1 MTLQDAELDALWE
14 HLWGLEDWI
23 NHGETLE
30 LSARMRDLL
39 LSAAPTVALSSADAE
54 AALATTESATA
65 LLLEIRKRIREGSN
79 RINDSL
85 VRMYALQDAGDL
97 KGARQQMHDVLAVE
111 VVPLYREIAEGE
123 LAKLKRSSWRAGE
136 GNAHSSSP
144 K

>member
-1 MTLQDAELDALWE
+1 MTLQDAELDALWD
-14 HLWGLEDWI
+14 HLWGLEDRI

-39 LSAAPTVALSSADAE
+39 LSAAPTVAISSADAE
-54 AALATTESATA
+54 AALATTGSATA

-97 KGARQQMHDVLAVE
+97 KGAQQQMHDVLAVE
-111 VVPLYREIAEGE
+111 VVPLYGEIAEGE
-123 LAKLKRSSWRAGE
+123 IAKLNDLS
-136 GNAHSSSP
+136 
-144 K
+144 

>member
-1 MTLQDAELDALWE
+1 MTLQDAELDALWD
-14 HLWGLEDWI
+14 HLWGLEDRI
-23 NHGETLE
+23 NHGEPLE

-39 LSAAPTVALSSADAE
+39 LSAAPTVAISSADAE

-85 VRMYALQDAGDL
+85 VRMYALQEAGDL

-123 LAKLKRSSWRAGE
+123 IAKLNDLS
-136 GNAHSSSP
+136 
-144 K
+144 

>member
-1 MTLQDAELDALWE
+1 MTLQDAELDALWD
-14 HLWGLEDWI
+14 HLWGLEDRI

-39 LSAAPTVALSSADAE
+39 LSAAPTVAISSANAQ

-65 LLLEIRKRIREGSN
+65 LLREIRKRIREGSN
-79 RINDSL
+79 RINDAL

-97 KGARQQMHDVLAVE
+97 KGARQQMHDVLAIE

-123 LAKLKRSSWRAGE
+123 IAKLNELS
-136 GNAHSSSP
+136 
-144 K
+144 

>member
-1 MTLQDAELDALWE
+1 M
-14 HLWGLEDWI
+14 
-23 NHGETLE
+23 
-30 LSARMRDLL
+30 
-39 LSAAPTVALSSADAE
+39 APKSILVAIFTGRSRRNRPLVTPSSSTVAISSADAE

-85 VRMYALQDAGDL
+85 VRMYELQDAGDL

-123 LAKLKRSSWRAGE
+123 IAKLNDLS
-136 GNAHSSSP
+136 
-144 K
+144 

>member
-1 MTLQDAELDALWE
+1 MTFQDAELDALWD
-14 HLWGLEDWI
+14 HLWGLEDRI

-39 LSAAPTVALSSADAE
+39 LSAAPTVAIRSAEAE

-79 RINDSL
+79 RINDAL

-97 KGARQQMHDVLAVE
+97 KGARQQMHDVLAIE

-123 LAKLKRSSWRAGE
+123 IEKLNELS
-136 GNAHSSSP
+136 
-144 K
+144 

>member
-1 MTLQDAELDALWE
+1 MTLQDAELDALWD
-14 HLWGLEDWI
+14 HLWGLEDRI

-39 LSAAPTVALSSADAE
+39 LSAAPTVAISSADAE

-79 RINDSL
+79 RINDAL

-123 LAKLKRSSWRAGE
+123 IVKLNDLS
-136 GNAHSSSP
+136 
-144 K
+144 

>member
-1 MTLQDAELDALWE
+1 MTLQDAELDALWD
-14 HLWGLEDWI
+14 HLWGLEDRI

-39 LSAAPTVALSSADAE
+39 LSAAPTVAIRSADAE
-54 AALATTESATA
+54 AALATTASATA

-123 LAKLKRSSWRAGE
+123 IAKLNDLS
-136 GNAHSSSP
+136 
-144 K
+144 